1 MVRAN
6 HQLRADTYMRLSY
19 VSKHILHANRFS
31 GAPCHG
37 LRRSAVE
44 NAWGTL
50 LHEDDDHTQAILRRV
65 GATAPVTWS
74 KGTLGPRATAR
85 ACAATSQTAPC
96 PSRQIKPPRQP
107 AHSAMQ
113 AYAQATL
120 RHVGACDVEPRH
132 TWTARTCAATS
143 QTALPEPPVQPPR
156 QPAHSAMQARSARWL
171 VQRTLLVL
179 Y

>member
-1 MVRAN
+1 M
-6 HQLRADTYMRLSY
+6 
-19 VSKHILHANRFS
+19 SKHILHAKYRFS

-113 AYAQATL
+113 A
-120 RHVGACDVEPRH
+120 
-132 TWTARTCAATS
+132 
-143 QTALPEPPVQPPR
+143 
-156 QPAHSAMQARSARWL
+156 RSARWL

>member
-74 KGTLGPRATAR
+74 KGN
-85 ACAATSQTAPC
+85 
-96 PSRQIKPPRQP
+96 
-107 AHSAMQ
+107 
-113 AYAQATL
+113 
-120 RHVGACDVEPRH
+120 
-132 TWTARTCAATS
+132 TWTARNRARMCCHEPDCS
-143 QTALPEPPVQPPR
+143 LPEPPDQTPSAASTLGDAGPLSEMASAAHPTSIILVSYTFTPTVFPR
-156 QPAHSAMQARSARWL
+156 H
-171 VQRTLLVL
+171 
-179 Y
+179 